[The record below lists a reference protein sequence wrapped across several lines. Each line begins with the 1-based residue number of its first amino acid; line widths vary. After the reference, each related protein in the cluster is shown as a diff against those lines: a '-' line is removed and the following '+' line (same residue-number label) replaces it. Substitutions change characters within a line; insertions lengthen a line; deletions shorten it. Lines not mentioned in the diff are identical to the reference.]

1 MPDNATPEVE
11 FDPRDRAQYA
21 DWAAASIRYADL
33 DPNSHVNNGAI
44 NEYFED
50 GRVRFRNARMAKFGD
65 DILTGFAIARF
76 AVDYHAPLGYPGDV
90 DIGTVVKRIGRT
102 SYVLGQGVFT
112 GDACI
117 ASAEVVTVYFNIDTG
132 ASQPL
137 TGELRSVLE
146 AAMIAGSDP
155 S

>member
-1 MPDNATPEVE
+1 MPDNNTAAAE

-33 DPNSHVNNGAI
+33 DPNGHVNNGAI

-50 GRVRFRNARMAKFGD
+50 GRVRFRTARMAKFGD
-65 DILTGFAIARF
+65 NILTGFAIARF
-76 AVDYHAPLGYPGDV
+76 AVDYHAPLSYPGGV
-90 DIGTVVKRIGRT
+90 EIGTVVKRIGRT
-102 SYVLGQGVFT
+102 SYVLGQGVFS
-112 GDACI
+112 GEGCI
-117 ASAEVVTVYFNIDTG
+117 ASAEVVTVYFNSDTG

-146 AAMIAGSDP
+146 AAMIASARP
-155 S
+155 